1 MLMSC
6 SRFRSGRVAKRKI
19 NTIRCLGSALLF
31 ASMWVASARAQ
42 EVRSSA
48 PVAAFGPTYDVSVGY
63 SYLLSAIPSS
73 GQVNLF
79 GFDAGGRPDFAP
91 HWGITVDAGYVRTSD
106 VLSTG
111 HSGYVLTFLGGPV
124 YYPFSHARTRLFLD
138 GLVGAGLVDGAVLV
152 SGTTFLHGFAGRPAY
167 SLGGG
172 FERSLVG
179 PFGLLLSG
187 DYLRTAFANSS
198 GNIQLQNNLR
208 ITASIV
214 LRLHGGWVR

>member
-1 MLMSC
+1 MSC

-79 GFDAGGRPDFAP
+79 GFDAGGRADYLTQIAVVERTECKRHRMARRTIEFA
-91 HWGITVDAGYVRTSD
+91 
-106 VLSTG
+106 
-111 HSGYVLTFLGGPV
+111 
-124 YYPFSHARTRLFLD
+124 
-138 GLVGAGLVDGAVLV
+138 
-152 SGTTFLHGFAGRPAY
+152 
-167 SLGGG
+167 
-172 FERSLVG
+172 ERS
-179 PFGLLLSG
+179 
-187 DYLRTAFANSS
+187 
-198 GNIQLQNNLR
+198 QNAPSEGAIL
-208 ITASIV
+208 
-214 LRLHGGWVR
+214 